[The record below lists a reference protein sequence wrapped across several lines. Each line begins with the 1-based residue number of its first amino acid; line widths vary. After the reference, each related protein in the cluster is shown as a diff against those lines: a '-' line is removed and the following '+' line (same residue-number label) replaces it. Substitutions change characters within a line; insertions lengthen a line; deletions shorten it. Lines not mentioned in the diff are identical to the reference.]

1 MSSEKHKSTFP
12 FPHAT
17 ITPIMGRPD
26 PLSLGI
32 LQGELYA
39 NAMSVPT
46 ELGGGLYG
54 HLALIM
60 PIADYAALEGAI
72 AYAIPAHPGVQ
83 ADAPPAA
90 TAVMI
95 TQLNRQHDK
104 AVDRYM
110 LHANVSNALK
120 QQLLEA
126 VDDMLVSVL
135 RHQRLRYSQVSPY
148 N

>member
-1 MSSEKHKSTFP
+1 MP
-12 FPHAT
+12 V
-17 ITPIMGRPD
+17 TPILGRPD
-26 PLSLGI
+26 PLSLRI
-32 LQGELYA
+32 LQGELFT
-39 NAMSVPT
+39 NAISVPT
-46 ELGGGLYG
+46 ELGGGHYG

-60 PIADYAALEGAI
+60 PDADYAVLAGTI

-90 TAVMI
+90 TAVQI

-104 AVDRYM
+104 SLDRHM

-126 VDDMLVSVL
+126 VDDMFVSVF
-135 RHQRLRYSQVSPY
+135 RHDQRLRYSQVTHLQLMLKHLIDT
-148 N
+148 

>member
-1 MSSEKHKSTFP
+1 M
-12 FPHAT
+12 
-17 ITPIMGRPD
+17 TPIVGRPD

-54 HLALIM
+54 HLALIR
-60 PIADYAALEGAI
+60 PNAEYAALDGAVD
-72 AYAIPAHPGVQ
+72 YAIPVHPGVQ
-83 ADAPPAA
+83 AVTPAAA

-104 AVDRYM
+104 AVERHM
-110 LHANVSNALK
+110 LHANVTNALK

-126 VDDMLVSVL
+126 VDDMFVSVL
-135 RHQRLRYSQVSPY
+135 RHQRLRYSQVTPLQVTPTTL
-148 N
+148 